1 MECSDKNLLRR
12 KPTKDEVNLYNSS
25 NHMEDF
31 LLSAREGKD
40 PICPVEVGHRSN
52 TICMLH
58 DVSMK
63 LGGRKLNWDP
73 VNEVVVGDD
82 EATKLINVPMRAPY
96 TFKNYA

>member
-1 MECSDKNLLRR
+1 
-12 KPTKDEVNLYNSS
+12 
-25 NHMEDF
+25 
-31 LLSAREGKD
+31 
-40 PICPVEVGHRSN
+40 
-52 TICMLH
+52 
-58 DVSMK
+58 MK